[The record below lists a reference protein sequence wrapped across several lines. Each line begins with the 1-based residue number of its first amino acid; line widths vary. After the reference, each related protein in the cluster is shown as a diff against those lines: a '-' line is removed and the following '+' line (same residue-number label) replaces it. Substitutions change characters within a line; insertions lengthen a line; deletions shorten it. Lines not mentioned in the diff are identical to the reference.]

1 MAVAKYIYLPIAYAT
16 KENYSKRQLKII
28 IKKKRL
34 TMFFSSFAILCY
46 LSFSALPPVGSDGKV
61 ARIGRISNTKLHV
74 YKTSALSLKASSVL

>member
-1 MAVAKYIYLPIAYAT
+1 
-16 KENYSKRQLKII
+16 
-28 IKKKRL
+28 
-34 TMFFSSFAILCY
+34 MFFPSFAILCY